1 MQNDKPMGNKGEI
14 GDGANGAAAPLLSAN
29 LPHSSIHKHQLP
41 QKSGCLLSINRN
53 HSPVVYLIM
62 RPHTELTLD
71 AAHHCLGQPASNLSP
86 QFAGELRTEGDRC
99 TVRGSRLSGFSWSA
113 GPVCN

>member
-1 MQNDKPMGNKGEI
+1 MELLLPCSVPI
-14 GDGANGAAAPLLSAN
+14 CHIPLFI
-29 LPHSSIHKHQLP
+29 SINYHK
-41 QKSGCLLSINRN
+41 KSGCLLSINRN

-99 TVRGSRLSGFSWSA
+99 RLSGFSWPA
-113 GPVCN
+113 GTVCN